1 MNRSGKRE
9 SPIDWT
15 CDWLDGLRR
24 SYKKEMAQRW
34 RDQMR
39 MI

>member
-1 MNRSGKRE
+1 MDRSGKRE

-24 SYKKEMAQRW
+24 SYKKGRW
-34 RDQMR
+34 RKDGE
-39 MI
+39 IK